1 MRGRNCA
8 TRAVLVL
15 PDIPLA
21 QPDISEEEIAG
32 VAEVLRSGR
41 LSLGPRLDEFENA
54 LARRCAC
61 PGAVAVSSGTAALDL
76 CLQALNIGPG
86 DEVIT
91 PSFTFV
97 ATVNAIV
104 RRGATPVFVDISRDT
119 MNMDYADLERCVSD
133 KTRAVIV
140 VHLFG
145 RPVDMNPVL
154 EFCHAR
160 HLKVIEDACEALGAT
175 SNGGPVG
182 GLGHCGVF
190 GFYPNK
196 LITTGEGGAIVSQ
209 DPELLALCRALRNQ
223 GRKAND
229 FLSDQLG
236 HNFRLSELS
245 CALGVSQL
253 ARLDEFLER
262 RSEAAARYHHLL
274 AELPGISRPLPNCA
288 HGRIAWFVYILTLD
302 DARPWRDQLIA
313 RMGSKGIELGDYFPA
328 VHQLDYYRPR
338 YPIEART
345 LAVTEDISGRTVAL
359 PFFPAI
365 TADQQKT
372 VADEL
377 AGILREK
384 NGPG

>member
-1 MRGRNCA
+1 MA
-8 TRAVLVL
+8 K
-15 PDIPLA
+15 IPLA

-32 VAEVLRSGR
+32 VARVLRSGR
-41 LSLGPRLDEFENA
+41 LSLGPRLDEFESA

-97 ATVNAIV
+97 ATVNAIA
-104 RRGATPVFVDISRDT
+104 RRGATPVFVDICRDT
-119 MNMDYADLERCVSD
+119 MNMDYADLARCVSD

-145 RPVDMNPVL
+145 RPVDMNPIL
-154 EFCHAR
+154 EFCHSR

-182 GLGHCGVF
+182 SLGHCGVF

-209 DPELLALCRALRNQ
+209 DPELLALCRALRNH
-223 GRKAND
+223 GRKANG
-229 FLSDQLG
+229 FLSDRLG
-236 HNFRLSELS
+236 HNYRLSEPA
-245 CALGVSQL
+245 CALGVGQL

-262 RSEAAARYHHLL
+262 RSEAATRYRQLL
-274 AELPGISRPLPNCA
+274 AEVPGISMPPPNCA
-288 HGRIAWFVYILTLD
+288 HGRIAWFVFILVLD
-302 DARPWRDQLIA
+302 AARPRRDQLIA
-313 RMGSKGIELGDYFPA
+313 RMGRKGIELGNYFPA
-328 VHQLDYYRPR
+328 VHQMDFYRQR
-338 YPIEART
+338 YPVEART
-345 LAVTEDISGRTVAL
+345 LPVTKYISGRTVAL
-359 PFFPAI
+359 PFFSAI
-365 TADQQKT
+365 TADQQET
-372 VADEL
+372 VAEEL
-377 AGILREK
+377 ARVLGGK
-384 NGPG
+384 NGPE